1 MDYSLFDDLHF
12 KEVFVGVGID
22 NLFDEIKSAEDYTI
36 ALFEANEGHII
47 WITDDESAGHSVFI
61 TEKRINTQ
69 KLQAIFMQKKTSGFS
84 TLEKLM

>member
-36 ALFEANEGHII
+36 ALFEGKHPTTIL
-47 WITDDESAGHSVFI
+47 VF
-61 TEKRINTQ
+61 
-69 KLQAIFMQKKTSGFS
+69 
-84 TLEKLM
+84 

>member
-61 TEKRINTQ
+61 TDTKGVNKD
-69 KLQAIFMQKKTSGFS
+69 KLLQISKHPTTILVF
-84 TLEKLM
+84 